1 MNKIDK
7 KLGMEAQISRRD
19 ILHGLGAVSV
29 AASGI
34 AMSPSTW
41 SIGNQLIGQHAH
53 SPPWADRRYPPALT
67 GMRGNHDG
75 AFEIAHQLARSGRAN
90 WGIAKEPDSRVY
102 DLVIVGAGISGLSAA
117 YFYRKKFP
125 KAQILILDNHD
136 DFGGHAKRNEFSV
149 GDKGLITYGGSSYL
163 VNPSGYSNVVKGL
176 MDDLGVDFNRF
187 KETFDLEFY
196 ERHKLAGGLHFSKKA
211 WGVNRTVTFPKG
223 YFGHPLAAGGPLSLE
238 EAVDNLPISKSAKI
252 EFLSLLSIKVDQIP
266 HIHAKDK
273 YTYLSKI
280 SYRQFLE
287 KDLKISEPEIF
298 SLLQD
303 FAVDNGLGIE
313 AVDAFS
319 AISYSRLPGRDAAGL
334 PSKFASK
341 YTPPVHR
348 FPDGNASIARLLVRK
363 MIAKVADGSTMDDI
377 VTASFDYSKLDAPE
391 SQIRLRLNSTVI
403 DVEHNSSSAI
413 ANANVTVRY
422 IKDEQQYQIFAKS
435 CVLACNNSM
444 IPYLCP
450 SLPTIQKEALADQI
464 KQPIM
469 FTRVALRNWKAIKKL
484 GLGSI
489 MCPGSYYINVQ
500 ISYPLNFQ
508 GYAFNEGPDRPIVIN
523 LDRYPHVNNRGLTAK
538 QQYRQA
544 RYELLTTSF
553 EDIERHTRE
562 QLAGLLQGTDFN
574 PVTDIEA
581 ITVNRW
587 AHGYAYDISSHLL
600 FDKLYDDYD
609 DPRYPH
615 VKARKCFGQIAIANA
630 DAGASAMLESAVE
643 QAHRAV
649 NELT

>member
-53 SPPWADRRYPPALT
+53 SPPWADRRYPPART

-75 AFEIAHQLARSGRAN
+75 AFEVAHKLARSGRTN
-90 WGIAKEPDSRVY
+90 WGIVKESDPIIY
-102 DLVIVGAGISGLSAA
+102 DLVVVGGGISGLSAA
-117 YFYRKKFP
+117 YFYRIKYP
-125 KAQILILDNHD
+125 KANILILDNHD
-136 DFGGHAKRNEFSV
+136 DFGGHAKRNEFRV
-149 GDKGLITYGGSSYL
+149 GNKKLISYGGSSYL
-163 VNPSGYSNVVKGL
+163 VNPSEYSDVVKDL
-176 MDDLGVDFNRF
+176 MGDLGVDFNRF
-187 KETFDLEFY
+187 EETFDLDFY
-196 ERHKLAGGLHFSKKA
+196 EKHKLAGGLYFTKNI
-211 WGVNRTVTFPKG
+211 WGVNRTVPFPKG
-223 YFGHPLAAGGPLSLE
+223 YFGHPLTTAGPLSLE
-238 EAVDNLPISKSAKI
+238 EAIQNLPISKSAK
-252 EFLSLLSIKVDQIP
+252 EELLYLLSIEVDQIP
-266 HIHAKDK
+266 HVRAKDK
-273 YTYLSKI
+273 YTYLSSI
-280 SYRQFLE
+280 SYREFLE
-287 KDLKISEPEIF
+287 KDLKISEPQIF
-298 SLLQD
+298 AMLQD
-303 FAVDNGLGIE
+303 LTVDNGLGIE

-319 AISYSRLPGRDAAGL
+319 ALSYSRLPGWYAAGL
-334 PSKFASK
+334 PPKTGSEYK
-341 YTPPVHR
+341 PPVHR

-363 MIAKVADGSTMDDI
+363 MIANVADGSTMDDI
-377 VTASFDYSKLDAPE
+377 VTASFDYSKLDLPE
-391 SQIRLRLNSTVI
+391 SPTRLRLNSTVI
-403 DVEHNSSSAI
+403 DVEHNVNKAGG
-413 ANANVTVRY
+413 NVAVRY
-422 IKDEQQYQIFAKS
+422 IKDEQQYQIFAKH

-450 SLPTIQKEALADQI
+450 SLPKSQKEALADQV

-469 FTRVALRNWKAIKKL
+469 FTRVALKNWKALKKL
-484 GLGSI
+484 GMGSI

-500 ISYPLNFQ
+500 ISYPLNFH
-508 GYAFNEGPDRPIVIN
+508 GYTFNDGPDSPIVVN
-523 LDRYPHVNNRGLTAK
+523 LDRYPHINNQGLTAK

-553 EDIERHTRE
+553 EEIERHTRA
-562 QLAGLLQGTDFN
+562 QLSGLLEGTGFN
-574 PVTDIEA
+574 PATDIEA

-587 AHGYAYDISSHLL
+587 AHGYAYDISSHIL

-615 VKARKCFGQIAIANA
+615 VKARKRFGQIAIANA
-630 DAGASAMLESAVE
+630 DAGASAMIESAVE

-649 NELT
+649 NELV